1 MTPKPLP
8 FKYFYNGNLVR
19 SSYHEY
25 THGVITGAGELI
37 ACRNGEA
44 NAEKAR
50 QAEKLIYKRNLTFY
64 EAKLKA
70 LRAGRD
76 TFECKSGR
84 MKTWYKIAPGTTE
97 RQILAAIRKN
107 EEAIE
112 LIEKTYRVV
121 ELVKR

>member
-25 THGVITGAGELI
+25 THGVIDGTGDLI
-37 ACRNGEA
+37 ACRNGAE

-50 QAEKLIYKRNLTFY
+50 QAEKRVYKHNLDYY

-70 LRAGRD
+70 LEAGRD

-84 MKTWYKIAPGTTE
+84 EKTWHKIKPGTTK
-97 RQILAAIRKN
+97 ASIRLHIKKCQ
-107 EEAIE
+107 E
-112 LIEKTYRVV
+112 LIDYIEEHYKVV
-121 ELVKR
+121 ELVKG